1 MSNRTI
7 DLALEISKL
16 ESLAA
21 DGGDLT
27 PEMIADTLEGIEG
40 MLEDK
45 FDATMR
51 VIRDFDAKAEACKK
65 EAARVGERKK
75 HWERQAYALKSYLLQ
90 CLQTSQRT
98 TFKTTLN
105 TFTARKGGVSLK
117 IDNVDLLPDEFVESH
132 TEVVTTT
139 KNDELKKAL
148 LELATKIEAA
158 KAAGEE
164 PAPELLNSIPGAH
177 LDTGSPTLQVR

>member
-45 FDATMR
+45 FDATMN
-51 VIRDFDAKAEACKK
+51 VIREFSEKAEACKK
-65 EAARVGERKK
+65 ESVRVTERKK
-75 HWERQAYALKSYLLQ
+75 HWERQADVLKNYLLQ
-90 CLQTSQRT
+90 CLQVSGRT

-139 KNDELKKAL
+139 KNDKLKKAL
-148 LELATKIEAA
+148 QELATKIEATR
-158 KAAGEE
+158 AAGEE
-164 PAPELLNSIPGAH
+164 PAQELLNSIPGAH
-177 LDTGSPTLQVR
+177 LETDSPSLQVR

>member
-1 MSNRTI
+1 MSTRTI

-45 FDATMR
+45 FDATIS
-51 VIRDFDAKAEACKK
+51 VIRDFATKAEACKN
-65 EAARVGERKK
+65 EAARLAERKK
-75 HWERQAYALKSYLLQ
+75 HWERQAYALKQYLLE
-90 CLQTSQRT
+90 CLKLSGRT

-105 TFTARKGGVSLK
+105 TFSVRKGSVSLV
-117 IDNVDLLPDEFVESH
+117 IDDVDLLPDEYVESH
-132 TEVVTTT
+132 TEVINTPI
-139 KNDELKKAL
+139 KDALKKAL
-148 LELATKIEAA
+148 QDIAIKIEAD
-158 KAAGEE
+158 KAEGKEPEE
-164 PAPELLNSIPGAH
+164 KLSIPGAH
-177 LDTGSPTLQVR
+177 LEVGPESLQVR

>member
-7 DLALEISKL
+7 DLASDMSKL

-27 PEMIADTLEGIEG
+27 PEMIADTLEGIEA

-65 EAARVGERKK
+65 EAARVSERKK
-75 HWERQAYALKSYLLQ
+75 HWERQACALKSYLLQ
-90 CLQTSQRT
+90 CLQISERT

-148 LELATKIEAA
+148 QELATKIEAA
-158 KAAGEE
+158 RAAGEE
-164 PAPELLNSIPGAH
+164 PAPEWLHSIPGAH
-177 LDTGSPTLQVR
+177 LETGSPTLQVR

>member
-1 MSNRTI
+1 MSARTI

-40 MLEDK
+40 MMEDK

-65 EAARVGERKK
+65 EAARMAERKK
-75 HWERQAYALKSYLLQ
+75 HWDRQSFALKKYLLE
-90 CLQTSQRT
+90 CLQLSDRT

-105 TFTARKGGVSLK
+105 TFTARKGSTSLV
-117 IDNVDLLPDEFVESH
+117 IDDVDLLPDEFVESH
-132 TEVVTTT
+132 TEVVT
-139 KNDELKKAL
+139 KPINDALKKAL
-148 LELATKIEAA
+148 QDLATKIAA
-158 KAAGEE
+158 VKTAGEE
-164 PAPELLNSIPGAH
+164 PTPELLNAIPGAH
-177 LDTGSPTLQVR
+177 LETGSPTLQVR